1 MVSNI
6 GRAVVVFTLCYFVVA
21 CNQTA
26 FNETTNFHGN
36 TMGTSWSV
44 KVVALPGQTISQTP
58 NNKLSLGIQQ
68 TLDTIDQLMSTWR
81 SDSELSRFNQ
91 TPKDHWIPLSNDT
104 FSVLEL
110 ALKIAEETAGSFDI
124 TVTPLVNLWGF
135 GPSTLGADSRIDVVP
150 DDRAIQRALSK
161 VGYQQIHLDQNKQQI
176 IKRADRVIDLS
187 AIAKGYA
194 VDKVAAYLD
203 GQGFEHYLVEVGG
216 EVRAQ
221 GKKSDGAQ
229 WTIAI
234 ESPLIDQRRV
244 HHSLKLIDAAV
255 ATSGDYRNYF
265 ETNGKRYSH
274 TIDPTTGRPIN
285 HTLASVTVVAK
296 TAAQADAYA
305 TALMVM
311 GLDNGIRF
319 AEKNNIAAY
328 FIFKQ
333 AGEFTTSETSQF
345 SLLTGKKMH

>member
-1 MVSNI
+1 MHSNI
-6 GRAVVVFTLCYFVVA
+6 GRAVAVLTLCYFAVG
-21 CNQTA
+21 CDQTS
-26 FNETTNFHGN
+26 FRETTNFHGN

-44 KVVALPGQTISQTP
+44 KVIDLPGQKP
-58 NNKLSLGIQQ
+58 NNNLSLGIQQ

-81 SDSELSRFNQ
+81 SDSEVSQFNQ
-91 TPKDHWIPLSNDT
+91 TPLGRWMPLSNDT
-104 FSVLEL
+104 FSVLVL

-124 TVTPLVNLWGF
+124 TVAPLVNLWGF

-150 DDRAIQRALSK
+150 DDRAIQHALSM
-161 VGYQQIHLDQNKQQI
+161 VGYQQIHIDQNKQQV

-203 GQGFEHYLVEVGG
+203 GQGYKHYLVEVGG
-216 EVRAQ
+216 EVRAR
-221 GKKSDGAQ
+221 GYKPDGTQ

-234 ESPLIDQRRV
+234 ESPLFDQRRA
-244 HHSLKLIDAAV
+244 HYSLKLIDAAV

-265 ETNGKRYSH
+265 EIDGSRYSH

-296 TAAQADAYA
+296 TAAIADAYA

-311 GLDNGIRF
+311 GLDSGIRF
-319 AEKNNIAAY
+319 AEKKKIAAY
-328 FIFKQ
+328 FILKQ
-333 AGEFTTSETSQF
+333 DGEFTTRETSQF
-345 SLLTGKKMH
+345 ALLTGKKIH